1 MHSVPKIRVV
11 KKGERQLRLLFVARR
26 YWPAIGGVE
35 SYLRHL
41 ARELGAHHEVTV
53 LAHRIDDGPSE
64 RLTDSL
70 VPPPPFEPFDDGP
83 VRITP
88 LRVSRKR
95 RALMAPLVADVVPV
109 LRRYAYGRVRITAA
123 ALYANVVGPVI
134 AAGARESDV
143 VHMWGGDL
151 VAAAAMRAARLVGA
165 SGVVTPFAH
174 ANQYGTGPAD
184 VFAYRAADRVVSLL
198 ETEAE
203 LYRSLGVAAERIAV
217 CGVASPG
224 VTAGHGARIRR
235 HYSIDGP
242 LVLFLGVRRAYKGF
256 GLLLQS
262 APLVA
267 RSRPD
272 ATFAF
277 VGPGERVDELPSP
290 ARVIDAGVV
299 DEDDRAGWL
308 EAADV
313 LCLPSEAEI
322 FPGSFL
328 EAWSVGTPV
337 LASDIPTLSELVEKS
352 RGGWTVARSP
362 EAIGHRIIEL
372 LASPNRLRDC
382 GENGRSFWERT
393 CSVAAVASWHEQ
405 LFASLGRGRDGV
417 PVETRSSEA
426 VRT

>member
-1 MHSVPKIRVV
+1 MR
-11 KKGERQLRLLFVARR
+11 LRILLVARR

-35 SYLRHL
+35 SYLRCL
-41 ARELGAHHEVTV
+41 ARELGARHDVTV
-53 LAHRIDDGPSE
+53 LAHRIDDGSSE

-70 VPPPPFEPFDDGP
+70 VPPPSFEPFDDGP

-88 LRVSRKR
+88 LRISLKR
-95 RALMAPLVADVVPV
+95 RALMAPLVTQVVPV
-109 LRRYAYGRVRITAA
+109 LRRYAYGRVRVTAA
-123 ALYANVVGPVI
+123 AFYAQLVGPII
-134 AAGARESDV
+134 AAEARGSDV

-151 VAAAAMRAARLVGA
+151 VAAAAMRAARLIGA
-165 SGVVTPFAH
+165 AGVVTPFAH

-184 VFAYRAADRVVSLL
+184 VFAYREGDRVISLL

-203 LYRSLGVAAERIAV
+203 LYRSLGVASDQIAV

-224 VTAGHGARIRR
+224 VTAGHGDQIRQR
-235 HYSIDGP
+235 FSIDGP

-256 GLLLQS
+256 GLLLQA

-272 ATFAF
+272 VTFAF
-277 VGPGERVDELPSP
+277 VGPGEGVDEVPSP

-299 DEDDRAGWL
+299 DEDERAGWL
-308 EAADV
+308 EAADL

-337 LASDIPTLSELVEKS
+337 LASNLETLSELVEKS
-352 RGGWTVARSP
+352 GGGWTVSRTP
-362 EAIGHRIIEL
+362 DAISHRIIEL
-372 LASPNRLRDC
+372 LASPDRLRDF
-382 GENGRSFWERT
+382 GENGRSFWERS

-405 LFASLGRGRDGV
+405 LFVSLGRGQDAV
-417 PVETRSSEA
+417 AVEAPRSEA